1 MTVAK
6 AKARA
11 RANKTLIVQASLIMF
26 TYDHQNIY
34 IVKATVA
41 ILTTLHFLCLLHMG
55 PIS

>member
-1 MTVAK
+1 MTV

-11 RANKTLIVQASLIMF
+11 RANKTVIVQASLMMV

-41 ILTTLHFLCLLHMG
+41 ILTTLHLVNLVSLH
-55 PIS
+55 SLV